1 MASDCKSA
9 ALTCFVGSNPTLCT
23 NLFIFY
29 FFCFK
34 ILFFYKLTI
43 MLSISDYKGSE
54 LSDHSLDIEFSI
66 IDLTLE
72 QLLESNFH
80 LGSKLSKFEKLNFSF
95 IFSKRF
101 DVLILNL
108 TYSLYNLKLASYFLT
123 TLVSRRGKVLFFDS
137 HDATRIFVHFIGLTA
152 RQYYINQ
159 KWIAGLLTNFK
170 NFYPAVFTGVSRHFN
185 LGDRYFGMRYIHR
198 PPNATCLL
206 NIERCSSAFIENFRL
221 GIPTIA
227 LINSNDDVSGVTFP
241 IFANNSSIYTFY
253 TFFSLLR
260 SAVLN
265 GYRDEIYKFYR
276 KSIKRILKFRYKTFV
291 KSNFTKNS
299 IHLYTR
305 YYFVK
310 FMFRYKIFF
319 YHFFLFLS
327 EKLSDPLFYHV
338 ISLLIRDMT
347 YFYDRFIVHSST
359 YSIHNLSGKNFS
371 FSLFKFNREVNRFD
385 FDIFFR
391 LFIDILLSDDFRRYI
406 TLFYNSLWPV
416 ISSMFELFF
425 SKFVQNPVDYITP
438 KQLES
443 FRLDY
448 RFFFFLLNKWGSS
461 NSSNFLP
468 LEKGLIHETFP
479 FLFPQTTQSFYSF
492 YNNLSIKFL
501 RSPVKILLFDFSRSK
516 FFGLYTI
523 RKIHRYFTKMV
534 APFKFF
540 RFPKRFRKSF
550 RAMSKRLKFLTFIFK
565 SMYFRK
571 KRTLLFFDLK
581 NNKHVTLSKKYVM
594 QYRNT
599 FSFKQRFFLGLTI
612 KDLHRRNHLKKL
624 FDTSMLKYFDEEF
637 EDTPFPFNNEFFYLQ
652 VAYGRAN
659 LTREA
664 ERNKILDEQRK
675 STVTVVRYRRSLRR
689 FATKS
694 RFSRLLLYFPFFI
707 KNVKN
712 NLNV

>member
-1 MASDCKSA
+1 M
-9 ALTCFVGSNPTLCT
+9 
-23 NLFIFY
+23 
-29 FFCFK
+29 
-34 ILFFYKLTI
+34 
-43 MLSISDYKGSE
+43 
-54 LSDHSLDIEFSI
+54 
-66 IDLTLE
+66 
-72 QLLESNFH
+72 
-80 LGSKLSKFEKLNFSF
+80 SKFEKLNFSF

-185 LGDRYFGMRYIHR
+185 LGDRYLGMRYIHR
-198 PPNATCLL
+198 PPNVTCLL
-206 NIERCSSAFIENFRL
+206 NIDRCSSAFIENFRL

-227 LINSNDDVSGVTFP
+227 LINSNDNVAGVTFP

-276 KSIKRILKFRYKTFV
+276 KSLKRILKFRYRRFV
-291 KSNFTKNS
+291 KNSFTKNS

-310 FMFRYKIFF
+310 FLFRYKNFF
-319 YHFFLFLS
+319 YHFFLFLF
-327 EKLSDPLFYHV
+327 EKLKDPFFSRV
-338 ISLLIRDMT
+338 ISLFIRDMT
-347 YFYDRFIVHSST
+347 YFYDRFIVHSKN
-359 YSIHNLSGKNFS
+359 YSIHNIYGKNFS
-371 FSLFKFNREVNRFD
+371 FSLFDLNRHLSLLD

-391 LFIDILLSDDFRRYI
+391 LFIEILLSTDFRRYI
-406 TLFYNSLWPV
+406 TLFYNSLWPIV
-416 ISSMFELFF
+416 SSLFEVFF
-425 SKFVQNPVDYITP
+425 NQFSEKSVDYITS
-438 KQLES
+438 KQFAD
-443 FRLDY
+443 FRIDY
-448 RFFFFLLNKWGSS
+448 RFVLFLLNKWGSV
-461 NSSNFLP
+461 NSSNALP
-468 LEKGLIHETFP
+468 MYKGLVHEIFP
-479 FLFPQTTQSFYSF
+479 FLFPQTTESFYSF
-492 YNNLSIKFL
+492 YNNLSWRFL

-523 RKIHRYFTKMV
+523 RKIHRYFSKIV

-540 RFPKRFRKSF
+540 KFPKRFRKAF
-550 RAMSKRLKFLTFIFK
+550 KNMSKRLKFLTFIFK

-581 NNKHVTLSKKYVM
+581 SNKHVMLSKKYVM
-594 QYRNT
+594 QNRNT
-599 FSFKQRFFLGLTI
+599 FSFKQRFFIGLTI

-624 FDTSMLKYFDEEF
+624 FDSSMLKYFDDEF

-664 ERNKILDEQRK
+664 ARNKILDEQRK
-675 STVTVVRYRRSLRR
+675 STVTVVRYRRVLRR
-689 FATKS
+689 FATRS
-694 RFSRLLLYFPFFI
+694 RFSRLLLYFPFF
-707 KNVKN
+707 VKN
-712 NLNV
+712 IKMN

>member
-1 MASDCKSA
+1 
-9 ALTCFVGSNPTLCT
+9 
-23 NLFIFY
+23 
-29 FFCFK
+29 
-34 ILFFYKLTI
+34 
-43 MLSISDYKGSE
+43 MLPISDYKGSE
-54 LSDHSLDIEFSI
+54 LLDDSVDIEFSI

-185 LGDRYFGMRYIHR
+185 LGDRYLGMRYIHR
-198 PPNATCLL
+198 PPNVTCLL
-206 NIERCSSAFIENFRL
+206 NIDRCSSAFIENFRL

-227 LINSNDDVSGVTFP
+227 LINSNDNVAGVTFP

-276 KSIKRILKFRYKTFV
+276 KSLKRILKFRYRRFV
-291 KSNFTKNS
+291 KNNFTKNS

-310 FMFRYKIFF
+310 FLFRYKIFF
-319 YHFFLFLS
+319 YHFFLFLF
-327 EKLSDPLFYHV
+327 EKLKDPLFSRV
-338 ISLLIRDMT
+338 ISLFIRDMT
-347 YFYDRFIVHSST
+347 YFYDRFIVHSKN
-359 YSIHNLSGKNFS
+359 YSIHNIYGKNFS
-371 FSLFKFNREVNRFD
+371 FSSFDLNRKLSLLD

-391 LFIDILLSDDFRRYI
+391 LFIEILLSTDFRRYV
-406 TLFYNSLWPV
+406 TLFYNSLWPIV
-416 ISSMFELFF
+416 SSLFEVFF
-425 SKFVQNPVDYITP
+425 NQFSEKSVDYITS
-438 KQLES
+438 KQFAD

-448 RFFFFLLNKWGSS
+448 RFFLFLLNKWGSV
-461 NSSNFLP
+461 NSSNSL
-468 LEKGLIHETFP
+468 LMYKGLTHEIFP
-479 FLFPQTTQSFYSF
+479 FLFPQTTESFYSF
-492 YNNLSIKFL
+492 YNNLSWRFL

-523 RKIHRYFTKMV
+523 RKIHRYFSKIV

-540 RFPKRFRKSF
+540 KFPKRFRKAF
-550 RAMSKRLKFLTFIFK
+550 KNMSKRLKFLTFIFK

-581 NNKHVTLSKKYVM
+581 SNKHVMLSKKYVM
-594 QYRNT
+594 RNRNT
-599 FSFKQRFFLGLTI
+599 FSFKQRFFTGLTI

>member
-1 MASDCKSA
+1 
-9 ALTCFVGSNPTLCT
+9 
-23 NLFIFY
+23 
-29 FFCFK
+29 
-34 ILFFYKLTI
+34 
-43 MLSISDYKGSE
+43 MLPISDYRGSE
-54 LSDHSLDIEFSI
+54 LLDDSVDIEFSI

-185 LGDRYFGMRYIHR
+185 LGDRYLGMRYIHR
-198 PPNATCLL
+198 PPNVTCLL
-206 NIERCSSAFIENFRL
+206 NIDRCSSAFIENFRL

-227 LINSNDDVSGVTFP
+227 LINSNDNVAGVTFP

-276 KSIKRILKFRYKTFV
+276 KSLKRILKFRYRRFV
-291 KSNFTKNS
+291 KNNFTKNS

-310 FMFRYKIFF
+310 FLFRYKIFF
-319 YHFFLFLS
+319 YHFFLFLF
-327 EKLSDPLFYHV
+327 EKLKDPLFSRV
-338 ISLLIRDMT
+338 ISLFIRDMT
-347 YFYDRFIVHSST
+347 YFYDRFIVHSKN
-359 YSIHNLSGKNFS
+359 YSIHNIYGKNFS
-371 FSLFKFNREVNRFD
+371 FSSFDLNRKLSLLD

-391 LFIDILLSDDFRRYI
+391 LFIEILLSTDFRRYV
-406 TLFYNSLWPV
+406 TLFYNSLWPIV
-416 ISSMFELFF
+416 SSLFEVFF
-425 SKFVQNPVDYITP
+425 NQFSEKSVDYITS
-438 KQLES
+438 KQFAD

-448 RFFFFLLNKWGSS
+448 RFFLFLLNKWGSV
-461 NSSNFLP
+461 NSSNSL
-468 LEKGLIHETFP
+468 LMYKGLTHEIFP
-479 FLFPQTTQSFYSF
+479 FLFPQTTESFYSF
-492 YNNLSIKFL
+492 YNNLSWRFL

-523 RKIHRYFTKMV
+523 RKIHRYFSKIV

-540 RFPKRFRKSF
+540 KFPKRFRKAF
-550 RAMSKRLKFLTFIFK
+550 KNMSKRLKFLTFIFK

-581 NNKHVTLSKKYVM
+581 SNKHVMLSKKYVM
-594 QYRNT
+594 RNRNT
-599 FSFKQRFFLGLTI
+599 FSFKQRFFTGLTI

-624 FDTSMLKYFDEEF
+624 FDSSMLKYFDDEF

-675 STVTVVRYRRSLRR
+675 STVTVVRYRKALRR
-689 FATKS
+689 FATRS
-694 RFSRLLLYFPFFI
+694 RFSRLLLYFPFF
-707 KNVKN
+707 VKN
-712 NLNV
+712 IKMN